1 MSSTAKTTVLRAV
14 LPNDASAKTALA
26 LGTPGKTES
35 RNVTLSSGDMT
46 TEAIVSRIKEL
57 SKLRDEIMQVMRQL
71 NLTREASPSA
81 ADQLYYDSESESAK
95 RELDE
100 AREKYQELQGRIEK
114 IQRQIED
121 SRKRIA
127 ALTEISQTG
136 FATDQLES
144 EAEDFRRVLGRLPAK
159 KLEAAQK
166 AVRSQFKDQAIL
178 AVGNK
183 KQDSFYVL
191 VAAPKDKSSQALQT
205 LLLYDFTPIQIP
217 EYKSQDVKSGIQTE
231 EEKAKALAKELDELK
246 LQLDDLRKTAGLTL
260 NQRLDKVVDALMMF
274 RGILKLGEGTQ
285 ASRIYARLERVL
297 PAEIVNN
304 LSRRGII
311 ELESSS

>member
-57 SKLRDEIMQVMRQL
+57 SKLRDEIMQVTRQL

-81 ADQLYYDSESESAK
+81 ADQLDYDSELESAK

-100 AREKYQELQGRIEK
+100 AREKYQEVQGRIEK
-114 IQRQIED
+114 IQRQIDD

-136 FATDQLES
+136 FATNQLES
-144 EAEDFRRVLGRLPAK
+144 EAEDFRRVLGRLPVK

-166 AVRSQFKDQAIL
+166 AVQSQFKDQAVI
-178 AVGNK
+178 AVGSK
-183 KQDSFYVL
+183 KQDAFYVL
-191 VAAPKDKSSQALQT
+191 VAAPKDKASQALQT
-205 LLLYDFTPIQIP
+205 LLQYGFTPMEIP
-217 EYKSQDVKSGIQTE
+217 EYKSQDAKLEIQTE

-260 NQRLDKVVDALMMF
+260 NQRLDRVVDALMMF

-285 ASRIYARLERVL
+285 ASLIYARLERVL
-297 PAEIVNN
+297 PPETVNN

>member
-1 MSSTAKTTVLRAV
+1 MSTPAKNSVLRAILADDTSV
-14 LPNDASAKTALA
+14 KMATALGA
-26 LGTPGKTES
+26 PGKTELKKIAL
-35 RNVTLSSGDMT
+35 TSGQLT
-46 TEAIVSRIKEL
+46 TEQIVSRIKEL
-57 SKLRDEIMQVMRQL
+57 SKLRDEILQVVRQL
-71 NLTREASPSA
+71 NLTREAGPSA
-81 ADQLYYDSESESAK
+81 VDQQDYGSELESA
-95 RELDE
+95 RLELDE
-100 AREKYQELQGRIEK
+100 AREKYQEVQGRIDK
-114 IQRQIED
+114 IQRQIDD
-121 SRKRIA
+121 SRKRTS

-144 EAEDFRRVLGRLPAK
+144 EAEDFRRVLGRLPSK
-159 KLEAAQK
+159 KLEPAQK
-166 AVRSQFKDQAIL
+166 AMQSQFKDQVIL
-178 AVGNK
+178 AVGSK
-183 KQDSFYVL
+183 KQDAVYVL
-191 VAAPKDKSSQALQT
+191 VATSKDKSSQALQT

-274 RGILKLGEGTQ
+274 RGILKLGEGTL

-297 PAEIVNN
+297 PAETVNN